1 MPNFSWRGVWLFRVA
16 CGEIFLAKLFDST
29 RGFQMRYLT
38 VIVSLFCML
47 FTADAAKADK
57 RVAFVVGNGTY
68 KNVAQL
74 PNPPIDAKAMAA
86 VLRNV
91 GFDVVEGTNLTRD
104 TMTERL
110 LEFGKK
116 AQGADVAVFFYAGHG
131 IAISGTNYLLP
142 IDADIKSEM
151 DVKLGAAINI
161 DLTLDQTMSD
171 AKVKLVFLDACR
183 DNPFAAKIKSNS
195 ATRSVSVQSGLAEM
209 KSGEGTLI
217 AFATGPGQT
226 ALDGQEGTNSPFTRA
241 LIAHI
246 TTPGVEIQQ
255 AMTEVR
261 AQVNEETNKGQL
273 PWGHTNLIGSVYLNP
288 AAAPAP
294 GVAGAPAPA
303 AVASTSGGSDVELE
317 FWRSVKES
325 NKPEELNA
333 YLTNYPNGQFKS
345 LALARIASLENG
357 PSTTTRN
364 LTTGIDPAT
373 FTQEANQTTEDQ
385 IGLEKGQRRDVQRRL
400 NGLGFDTK
408 VTGKFD
414 DATRAV
420 ITRWQAARG
429 YPQSGF
435 LNKLQHRALLT
446 EIVATTQTSSDDSED
461 RPARRAR
468 QSSGGG
474 GGGRRGGGDPGAAF
488 IGGVVGGMMGGMFR
502 H

>member
-1 MPNFSWRGVWLFRVA
+1 
-16 CGEIFLAKLFDST
+16 
-29 RGFQMRYLT
+29 MRYLT
-38 VIVSLFCML
+38 VILSLICML
-47 FTADAAKADK
+47 FTAHAAKADK
-57 RVAFVVGNGTY
+57 RVAFVVGNGAY

-116 AQGADVAVFFYAGHG
+116 AQGADVALFFYAGHG

-195 ATRSVSVQSGLAEM
+195 ATRSVSVRTGLAEM

-288 AAAPAP
+288 VATPAP
-294 GVAGAPAPA
+294 GAAASPAPA

-357 PSTTTRN
+357 ASTTTRN
-364 LTTGIDPAT
+364 LTTGVDPAT

-385 IGLEKGQRRDVQRRL
+385 IGLDKGQRRDVQRRL

-414 DATRAV
+414 DATRGV

-429 YPQSGF
+429 YPSSGF
-435 LNKLQHRALLT
+435 LNKLQHKALLT
-446 EIVATTQTSSDDSED
+446 EIVASTQTSSGDDSD
-461 RPARRAR
+461 DHPARRAR
-468 QSSGGG
+468 HSGGG
-474 GGGRRGGGDPGAAF
+474 GGGRRGGGDPGAF
-488 IGGVVGGMMGGMFR
+488 IGGVMGGMMGGMFR

>member
-1 MPNFSWRGVWLFRVA
+1 MRFLIVA
-16 CGEIFLAKLFDST
+16 LSVLGIL
-29 RGFQMRYLT
+29 
-38 VIVSLFCML
+38 VS
-47 FTADAAKADK
+47 ADAAKADR
-57 RVAFVVGNGTY
+57 RVAFVVGNGAY

-74 PNPPIDAKAMAA
+74 PNPPVDAKAMAA

-91 GFDVVEGTNLTRD
+91 GFEVVEGTNLTRD
-104 TMTERL
+104 QMTEKL
-110 LEFGKK
+110 LDFGKK

-246 TTPGVEIQQ
+246 TEPGVDIQQ

-273 PWGHTNLIGSVYLNP
+273 PWGHTNLIGTVYLNP
-288 AAAPAP
+288 AP
-294 GVAGAPAPA
+294 APAPA
-303 AVASTSGGSDVELE
+303 APNAAAPSSSTPAAVASNSGGAGGTDVELE

-333 YLTNYPNGQFKS
+333 YLTSYPNGQFKS

-357 PSTTTRN
+357 PSNTTRN
-364 LTTGIDPAT
+364 LTTGTNPAA
-373 FTQEANQTTEDQ
+373 FTEEADQTAEDQ
-385 IGLEKGQRRDVQRRL
+385 IGLDRGQRRDVQRRL

-414 DATRAV
+414 ESTRAV

-429 YPQSGF
+429 YPKTGF
-435 LNKLQHRALLT
+435 LNQLQHKALLA
-446 EIVATTQTSSDDSED
+446 EIVSGTKTSSSDDSD
-461 RPARRAR
+461 DKPARHH
-468 QSSGGG
+468 SSGGG
-474 GGGRRGGGDPGAAF
+474 GGGGGTHYRRGPSGPGGL
-488 IGGVVGGMMGGMFR
+488 IGGMMGGLFR
-502 H
+502 

>member
-1 MPNFSWRGVWLFRVA
+1 MTCRQDLGNRLNFLWREVRFFRVT
-16 CGEIFLAKLFDST
+16 CGHALQPNLFDST
-29 RGFQMRYLT
+29 RGFQMRHLT
-38 VIVSLFCML
+38 VVLSLICML
-47 FTADAAKADK
+47 FTAQAAKADRK
-57 RVAFVVGNGTY
+57 VAFVVGNGAY

-74 PNPPIDAKAMAA
+74 PNPPVDAKAMAA

-104 TMTERL
+104 KMTEKL
-110 LEFGKK
+110 LDFGKK

-142 IDADIKSEM
+142 VDADIKSEM

-161 DLTLDQTMSD
+161 DLTLDQTMGD

-183 DNPFAAKIKSNS
+183 DNPFAAKIKSN

-241 LIAHI
+241 LLANL
-246 TTPGVEIQQ
+246 TQPGVEIQQ
-255 AMTEVR
+255 AMTKVR
-261 AQVNEETNKGQL
+261 AQVNEETSKGQL
-273 PWGHTNLIGSVYLNP
+273 PWGHTNLIGSVYLNGAP
-288 AAAPAP
+288 AAAAPVAVAAAP
-294 GVAGAPAPA
+294 GN
-303 AVASTSGGSDVELE
+303 DVELE
-317 FWRSVKES
+317 FWRSIKDS

-333 YLTNYPNGQFKS
+333 YLTSYPNGQFKT
-345 LALARIASLENG
+345 LALSRIASLENG

-373 FTQEANQTTEDQ
+373 FHDEATQTTEDQ
-385 IGLEKGQRRDVQRRL
+385 IGLDKGQRRDVQRRL
-400 NGLGFDTK
+400 TGLGFDTK

-414 DATRAV
+414 EQTRAV

-429 YPQSGF
+429 YPKTGY
-435 LNKLQHRALLT
+435 LNKLQHKAMLT
-446 EIVATTQTSSDDSED
+446 EIVSATTSASSSDDGD
-461 RPARRAR
+461 RPRRR
-468 QSSGGG
+468 SGGG
-474 GGGRRGGGDPGAAF
+474 GGGGGGGHRGGGGPNP
-488 IGGVVGGMMGGMFR
+488 
-502 H
+502 

>member
-1 MPNFSWRGVWLFRVA
+1 
-16 CGEIFLAKLFDST
+16 
-29 RGFQMRYLT
+29 MRYLT
-38 VIVSLFCML
+38 VILSLICML
-47 FTADAAKADK
+47 FTAHIAKADK
-57 RVAFVVGNGTY
+57 RVAFVVGNGAY

-74 PNPPIDAKAMAA
+74 PNPPIDAKAMAS

-116 AQGADVAVFFYAGHG
+116 AQGADVALFFYAGHG
-131 IAISGTNYLLP
+131 IAINNTNYLLP
-142 IDADIKSEM
+142 VDADIKSEM
-151 DVKLGAAINI
+151 DVKLGSAINI
-161 DLTLDQTMSD
+161 DLTLDQTMGD

-183 DNPFAAKIKSNS
+183 DNPFANKIKSN

-241 LIAHI
+241 LMAHI

-261 AQVNEETNKGQL
+261 AQVSDETNKGQL
-273 PWGHTNLIGSVYLNP
+273 PWGHTNLTGAVFLNP
-288 AAAPAP
+288 AAAKPAS
-294 GVAGAPAPA
+294 AAASSTPA

-364 LTTGIDPAT
+364 LTAGVDPAT
-373 FTQEANQTTEDQ
+373 FTEESSQITEDQ
-385 IGLEKGQRRDVQRRL
+385 IGLDKGQRRDVQRRL
-400 NGLGFDTK
+400 TGLGFDTK
-408 VTGKFD
+408 VNGKFD
-414 DATRAV
+414 EETRSV

-429 YPQSGF
+429 YPKSGF
-435 LNKLQHRALLT
+435 LNKLQHKALLA
-446 EIVATTQTSSDDSED
+446 EIVATTQTNSSDDSD
-461 RPARRAR
+461 DKPSRRR
-468 QSSGGG
+468 HGGGGGGGG
-474 GGGRRGGGDPGAAF
+474 GGGRPFRGGPGGF
-488 IGGVVGGMMGGMFR
+488 IGGMMGGLFR
-502 H
+502 

>member
-1 MPNFSWRGVWLFRVA
+1 
-16 CGEIFLAKLFDST
+16 
-29 RGFQMRYLT
+29 MRYLT
-38 VIVSLFCML
+38 VILSLICMM
-47 FTADAAKADK
+47 FTAHAAKADR
-57 RVAFVVGNGTY
+57 RVAFVVGNGAY

-74 PNPPIDAKAMAA
+74 PNPPVDAKAMAS

-91 GFDVVEGTNLTRD
+91 GFEVVEGTNLTRD
-104 TMTERL
+104 KMTERL

-246 TTPGVEIQQ
+246 TTPGIEIQQ

-294 GVAGAPAPA
+294 GAAASSSRPA

-373 FTQEANQTTEDQ
+373 FTEEANQTTEDQ

-414 DATRAV
+414 DSTRAV

-429 YPQSGF
+429 YPKSGF
-435 LNKLQHRALLT
+435 LNKLQHKALLA
-446 EIVATTQTSSDDSED
+446 EIVATTQTSSSDDSGD
-461 RPARRAR
+461 KPAPRARR
-468 QSSGGG
+468 SGGG
-474 GGGRRGGGDPGAAF
+474 GGGGGGHRGGGGPDLAGPGRF
-488 IGGVVGGMMGGMFR
+488 IGGVVGGMFGR
-502 H
+502 

>member
-1 MPNFSWRGVWLFRVA
+1 MRFLIVA
-16 CGEIFLAKLFDST
+16 LSVLGILAST
-29 RGFQMRYLT
+29 
-38 VIVSLFCML
+38 
-47 FTADAAKADK
+47 DAAKADR
-57 RVAFVVGNGTY
+57 RVAFVVGNGAY

-74 PNPPIDAKAMAA
+74 PKPPVDAKAMAA

-104 TMTERL
+104 KMTEKL
-110 LEFGKK
+110 LDFGKK

-131 IAISGTNYLLP
+131 IAISATNYLLP

-195 ATRSVSVQSGLAEM
+195 ATRSVSVQTGLAEM

-288 AAAPAP
+288 VAAPAP
-294 GVAGAPAPA
+294 GAAASSSGPAPA
-303 AVASTSGGSDVELE
+303 AVASTSSGSDVELE

-357 PSTTTRN
+357 PSTATRN

-373 FTQEANQTTEDQ
+373 FTEEASQTTEDQ
-385 IGLEKGQRRDVQRRL
+385 IGLDKARQALRNITEGNCPLYLIRARTLHRYLRGLTNANAQRQYYLTDVVEALSRDGREVRTVTTTCADPEYDLLCSDVTRPMDL
-400 NGLGFDTK
+400 ALLEGLLASARGLLFPEERETE
-408 VTGKFD
+408 
-414 DATRAV
+414 A
-420 ITRWQAARG
+420 AARVI
-429 YPQSGF
+429 
-435 LNKLQHRALLT
+435 A
-446 EIVATTQTSSDDSED
+446 A
-461 RPARRAR
+461 
-468 QSSGGG
+468 
-474 GGGRRGGGDPGAAF
+474 GR
-488 IGGVVGGMMGGMFR
+488 
-502 H
+502 